1 MFPTLAPD
9 HRINQFFRVTT
20 NIGDKAILGLGLGI
34 PLFFNCYDPAI
45 FGKQRLSRL
54 MVALLA
60 WATIILVSRHVAEPS
75 LTGQHISRHF
85 ISQYN
90 ANSFPNIFQVIAL
103 GANHYDGYAAHAIT
117 LYGVL
122 IFRQVASCIPLLIMP
137 SYRPAHPVLHMPPPQ
152 PLFCLRLLLGWYVLV
167 KMTYDLMRLEDD
179 DAGDRKTR
187 DLPGGHGPAAL
198 HRRPLLDPED
208 PPAADPPPPVAAAT
222 LAQGTDAQGQP
233 LLHPLHIDVAP
244 ARPPPHIGSA
254 SDGGNARPAGHS
266 VGRVVPDARSSR
278 QSDLG
283 APSRVAGAAWAAA
296 GSRET

>member
-1 MFPTLAPD
+1 M
-9 HRINQFFRVTT
+9 NQFFRVTT

-137 SYRPAHPVLHMPPPQ
+137 SYRLPIQSSTCLH
-152 PLFCLRLLLGWYVLV
+152 LN
-167 KMTYDLMRLEDD
+167 
-179 DAGDRKTR
+179 
-187 DLPGGHGPAAL
+187 HS
-198 HRRPLLDPED
+198 
-208 PPAADPPPPVAAAT
+208 
-222 LAQGTDAQGQP
+222 
-233 LLHPLHIDVAP
+233 
-244 ARPPPHIGSA
+244 SA
-254 SDGGNARPAGHS
+254 SGSSWAGTGWS
-266 VGRVVPDARSSR
+266 RSRTTSCGWRTTTRGRDRRTATT
-278 QSDLG
+278 QLLCTG
-283 APSRVAGAAWAAA
+283 CPSL
-296 GSRET
+296 T